1 MSASAPQTRSAASA
15 QPDME
20 YAHPGAPDRY
30 TPRSMRDLYAQPGAL
45 SSTVI
50 RGGYDTRT
58 VDQRHR
64 EEIAALA
71 AQVSALSADNA
82 ALRARLN
89 QWEAAD

>member
-1 MSASAPQTRSAASA
+1 MSASAP
-15 QPDME
+15 PDME

-30 TPRSMRDLYAQPGAL
+30 KAPPAARSMRDLYAQPGAL

-58 VDQRHR
+58 VDQRHQ

-89 QWEAAD
+89 QWEASD

>member
-1 MSASAPQTRSAASA
+1 MSASAP
-15 QPDME
+15 PDME

-30 TPRSMRDLYAQPGAL
+30 APRSMRDLYAQPGAL

-50 RGGYDTRT
+50 REEYDTRT
-58 VDQRHR
+58 VDQRHQ

-89 QWEAAD
+89 QWEASD